1 MHKGLS
7 VLIDNFQFRF
17 QLQLNSTVVAGGR
30 PVADETRDGCEQLIY
45 KAATRLMN
53 GLNSWWEPERRRYA
67 YDFDDTHGCKTY
79 RGNSNFQTIQVGHC
93 PRYLLS
99 PSPYPPLPFVFLV
112 PGTSFPIKSS

>member
-53 GLNSWWEPERRRYA
+53 GLNS
-67 YDFDDTHGCKTY
+67 
-79 RGNSNFQTIQVGHC
+79 
-93 PRYLLS
+93 
-99 PSPYPPLPFVFLV
+99 
-112 PGTSFPIKSS
+112 